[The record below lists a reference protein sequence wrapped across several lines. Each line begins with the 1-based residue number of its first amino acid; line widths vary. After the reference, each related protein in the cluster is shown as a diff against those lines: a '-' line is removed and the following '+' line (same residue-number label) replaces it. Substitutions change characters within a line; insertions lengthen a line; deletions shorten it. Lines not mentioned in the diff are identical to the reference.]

1 MSDIALLQVSLP
13 KDILPLLGNQSQAGE
28 TAREFILLGLYQEG
42 RISGGKVA
50 ELLGLN
56 KSGFVAL
63 LARRD
68 INYFHLNSEEWNEEV
83 NTAKNWDTNIDN
95 S

>member
-1 MSDIALLQVSLP
+1 MSDIALLQISLP
-13 KDILPLLGNQSQAGE
+13 KDILPLLGNQSQANE
-28 TAREFILLGLYQEG
+28 MAREFILLGLYQEG

-68 INYFHLNSEEWNEEV
+68 INYFHLNSEEWNEEA
-83 NTAKNWDTNIDN
+83 NTAKKWDTNIDN